1 MKRFWKTVDVEKKGD
16 VLAVTLDKR
25 PLKTPSGN
33 ELLIPQDKKLVA
45 TLIASEWENQL
56 TLLKPHA
63 LPMVRDFCFQLP
75 SFCVNSQSNRLRSQ
89 RGPLMLCPRNPLGQR
104 YVLTSSSISIPTQ
117 YGE

>member
-16 VLAVTLDKR
+16 SLTVTLDKR

-33 ELLIPQDKKLVA
+33 QLLVPPHKKLVA

-63 LPMVRDFCFQLP
+63 LPMVCP
-75 SFCVNSQSNRLRSQ
+75 SSTSPMRLCQ
-89 RGPLMLCPRNPLGQR
+89 
-104 YVLTSSSISIPTQ
+104 
-117 YGE
+117 

>member
-16 VLAVTLDKR
+16 ALTVTLDKR

-33 ELLIPQDKKLVA
+33 QLLVPPHKKLVA

-63 LPMVRDFCFQLP
+63 LPMVCFFLHDSRACVSILNGTDFAH
-75 SFCVNSQSNRLRSQ
+75 ST
-89 RGPLMLCPRNPLGQR
+89 G
-104 YVLTSSSISIPTQ
+104 Y
-117 YGE
+117 